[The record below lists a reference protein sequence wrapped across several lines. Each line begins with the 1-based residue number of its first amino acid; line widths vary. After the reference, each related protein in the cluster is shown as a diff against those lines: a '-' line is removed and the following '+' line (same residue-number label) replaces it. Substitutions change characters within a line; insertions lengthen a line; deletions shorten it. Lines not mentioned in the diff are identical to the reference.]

1 MRGAGPRRT
10 AIGVLALG
18 AVCIVAV
25 VLAGCSRFAAEDAVP
40 SAGPSTPAEVT
51 LRSLRLA
58 GYEQASVAVLESR
71 FARGRDEPHLLLAM
85 PTVMTSADLEVAW
98 QTGVATLAVAY
109 PRASRYVV
117 RLAIDRT
124 HLFELDI
131 AGDDARSAVAAD
143 DAAAIRR
150 HARPRYLFSAEEFA
164 PAASVV
170 SIDARL
176 PRSYL
181 DAKNQAS
188 GLLAGK
194 PSDVSREASAA
205 CALMRASADGVP
217 AVDPGAGAARAWAKR
232 AIDGLAAQEIDGAD
246 ELIARLV
253 ETAESPPPADV
264 LALRALSFSV
274 TALGRTEP
282 YGSVLSPAAVIAR
295 AVDSSRVLDAADVL
309 AVRAAAGDEA
319 APESVRKVTAFERT
333 PSLDASATPAQWSGL
348 VPQRVLAAAATPDTD
363 PPALSWVSP
372 DGMRSA
378 APSVWLA
385 YRRTD
390 GRVFWLSGP
399 GGEVAIA
406 GVASVG
412 WAYPRRAAEIVDA
425 ADVGSVFVHIKLGPS

>member
-18 AVCIVAV
+18 AVCLVAV
-25 VLAGCSRFAAEDAVP
+25 VLVGCSRFAAGDAVP

-71 FARGRDEPHLLLAM
+71 FAPGGDEPHLLVVI
-85 PTVMTSADLEVAW
+85 PTVMTSADLEIAW

-117 RLAIDRT
+117 RVAIDGI

-131 AGDDARSAVAAD
+131 AGGDARSAVAAD
-143 DAAAIRR
+143 DAAAIRLQSR
-150 HARPRYLFSAEEFA
+150 QKYLFSAEEFA
-164 PAASVV
+164 PASSVV
-170 SIDARL
+170 SIDSQL

-181 DAKNQAS
+181 DAKNHAS
-188 GLLAGK
+188 GVLAEK
-194 PSDVSREASAA
+194 AAHVSWEASAT
-205 CALMRASADGVP
+205 CALMRASAEGVP

-232 AIDGLAAQEIDGAD
+232 AIDGLAVQESSGAD

-282 YGSVLSPAAVIAR
+282 YGSVLSPAAVIAKT
-295 AVDSSRVLDAADVL
+295 VGSFRVRDAAGVL
-309 AVRAAAGDEA
+309 AVRAAAGDET
-319 APESVRKVTAFERT
+319 APESARKVIAFERA

-348 VPQRVLAAAATPDTD
+348 LPQRVLAAAATPDTD

-385 YRRTD
+385 YRRAD

-425 ADVGSVFVHIKLGPS
+425 ADVGSVLVDIKLGPS